1 LEVRVLKILLATI
14 AADQSGNAAGL
25 ATAIGTSP
33 AMIEAL
39 IGELERRGLLQR
51 AGECG
56 SGCTACPVPTGCGH
70 HARGSA
76 WLLTTAGRR
85 YVER

>member
-1 LEVRVLKILLATI
+1 MLKILLATI
-14 AADQSGNAAGL
+14 AADKSGNTAGL
-25 ATAIGTSP
+25 ASAIGTSP

-56 SGCTACPVPTGCGH
+56 SGCTGCPTPTGCGPG
-70 HARGSA
+70 ARGSA
-76 WLLTTAGRR
+76 WLLTAAGRR